1 VDLPWQLWS
10 EKLDRTVDDYEK
22 SYSEKGRNFVRKW
35 FWKRDAVTP
44 AAVQLRNGERHPFG
58 MLREYVPLRNGE
70 VQLYRAVREA
80 VPVVDAA
87 IYKLIRMSGGLKV
100 QCSNK
105 AAEADLREFLR
116 TVPVG
121 RGQFGINAFLDCYLD
136 SLLTCGRAVG
146 EIVPAQGNRDVAALL
161 CGRAEDI
168 EIREGESP
176 LEFRICGTDEH
187 GRMAELP
194 YQNLLLFTP
203 LNPETE
209 NPYGVSLLRS
219 LPFMADTLMK
229 IYHTI
234 GVNWERCGNVRFAV
248 TCQGGDGVS
257 AAERSRILA
266 EEWSRAMRDTRAGS
280 VRDFVAVGDVGIKVI
295 GGDAPILDSEIPVR
309 QILEQIVAKTG
320 IPPFMLGLSWSST
333 ERMSTQQADLLT
345 TEITAIRR
353 TLTPVVER
361 ICRLWL
367 RMHGYTCGFEVLWDD
382 INLQDQVE
390 EARAELYREQARKLR
405 IENDKA
411 NQQ

>member
-1 VDLPWQLWS
+1 MRKFWRR
-10 EKLDRTVDDYEK
+10 ETV
-22 SYSEKGRNFVRKW
+22 
-35 FWKRDAVTP
+35 AP

-58 MLREYVPLRNGE
+58 MLSEYVPLRGGE
-70 VQLYRAVREA
+70 TQLYRAVREA

-87 IYKLIRMSGGLKV
+87 IYKLIRMSGGV
-100 QCSNK
+100 GVNCSDRQ
-105 AAEADLREFLR
+105 AEEALWEFLR

-146 EIVPAQGNRDVAALL
+146 EIVPGGGNREIAALL
-161 CGRAEDI
+161 CGRVEDI
-168 EIREGESP
+168 EIREGDNP
-176 LEFRICGTDEH
+176 LEFKICGCDEN
-187 GRMAELP
+187 GRMGELP
-194 YQNLLLFTP
+194 WQDLILFTP
-203 LNPETE
+203 LNPEAQ

-219 LPFMADTLMK
+219 LPFMADVLMK

-248 TCQGGDGVS
+248 TCSGGEGVS
-257 AAERSRILA
+257 AAERSRVLA
-266 EEWSRAMRDTRAGS
+266 EEWSRAMRETRGGS

-295 GGDAPILDSEIPVR
+295 GGDAPILDSEVPVR

-333 ERMSTQQADLLT
+333 ERMSAQQADLLT

-353 TLTPVVER
+353 SLTPVVER
-361 ICRLWL
+361 ICSLWL
-367 RMHGYTCGFEVLWDD
+367 RMHGFTCGFEVVWDD

-405 IENDKA
+405 LENNAREK
-411 NQQ
+411 

>member
-1 VDLPWQLWS
+1 M
-10 EKLDRTVDDYEK
+10 
-22 SYSEKGRNFVRKW
+22 RK
-35 FWKRDAVTP
+35 FWKREAAVP
-44 AAVQLRNGERHPFG
+44 VAVQLRNGERHPFG
-58 MLREYVPLRNGE
+58 MLNEYVPLQNGE
-70 VQLYRAVREA
+70 TRLYQAVREA

-87 IYKLIRMSGGLKV
+87 IYKLIRMSGGLQV
-100 QCSNK
+100 RCGDK
-105 AAEADLREFLR
+105 AAETALAEFLR

-121 RGQFGINAFLDCYLD
+121 RGQYGINAFLDCYLD

-146 EIVPAQGNRDVAALL
+146 EIVPGQGNREIAALL
-161 CGRAEDI
+161 CGRVEDI
-168 EIREGESP
+168 EIHEGENP
-176 LEFRICGTDEH
+176 LEFTVCGCDES
-187 GRMAELP
+187 GRMTELP

-203 LNPETE
+203 LNPETQ

-219 LPFMADTLMK
+219 LPFLSEILMK

-248 TCQGGDGVS
+248 TCPGGDGVN
-257 AAERSRILA
+257 AAERGRMLA
-266 EEWSRAMRDTRAGS
+266 EEWSRAMRETRGGS

-295 GGDAPILDSEIPVR
+295 GGDAPVLDSEVPVR

-333 ERMSTQQADLLT
+333 ERMSAQQADLLT

-367 RMHGYTCGFEVLWDD
+367 RMHGYPCGFEVVWDD

-390 EARAELYREQARKLR
+390 EARAELYREQARRLR
-405 IENDKA
+405 LENDAAEKSA
-411 NQQ
+411 GK